1 MSDDREPYSNDDKDA
16 FEWIDDMEQSEQP
29 VEEEI
34 LDADDYK
41 AADRYGTTPAE
52 ERRGVPLDVELS
64 EERPDVP
71 SESVSDEWEE
81 GPDPRADALFDE
93 DELYAEEAEGGED
106 ADLGEI
112 HVTEDDRERAK
123 AMRESWEEGPPS
135 DPEDTEALDEDRD
148 QEPRR
153 DDWR

>member
-1 MSDDREPYSNDDKDA
+1 MSDREPYSTDDKDA

-34 LDADDYK
+34 LDAEDYK

-52 ERRGVPLDVELS
+52 ERRGVPLEEELAD
-64 EERPDVP
+64 EEPDVP
-71 SESVSDEWEE
+71 SEAVSDEWEE
-81 GPDPRADALFDE
+81 GPDPRAGALFDE
-93 DELYAEEAEGGED
+93 DELYAEEAEGGEA

-112 HVTEDDRERAK
+112 HVTEDDRARARD
-123 AMRESWEEGPPS
+123 MRESWEEGPPP
-135 DPEDTEALDEDRD
+135 DPENDEALDEDRD

>member
-1 MSDDREPYSNDDKDA
+1 MSDREPYSTDDEDV

-34 LDADDYK
+34 LDAEDYR

-52 ERRGVPLDVELS
+52 ERRGVPLDEELAD
-64 EERPDVP
+64 EEPDVP
-71 SESVSDEWEE
+71 SGAVSDEWEE
-81 GPDPRADALFDE
+81 GPDPRVGALPDE
-93 DELYAEEAEGGED
+93 GAPYAEEAPGGGA

-112 HVTEDDRERAK
+112 HVTDDDRERADVV
-123 AMRESWEEGPPS
+123 RESGEEGPPPDS
-135 DPEDTEALDEDRD
+135 EDDEALDEDRG
-148 QEPRR
+148 QEPHW